1 MELKTK
7 TFLFILLAFLLGG
20 VGGWYI
26 GRTYFPRLP
35 ERHRPSWAEVQ
46 KQFADRLKLDHA
58 QAVKVDSIT
67 EVFRQSFS
75 QVQGQYM
82 QLFHSKRDTL
92 RMSIHALLSPEQKKL
107 FDEYIKETGQ
117 REGRR
122 REGGPERQPADSG
135 RAERRR
141 P

>member
-7 TFLFILLAFLLGG
+7 TFLFIVISFLLGG
-20 VGGWYI
+20 VAGWYV
-26 GRTYFPRLP
+26 GRNYFPRQS

-46 KQFADRLKLDHA
+46 KQFSDRLKLDAA
-58 QAVKVDSIT
+58 QTVKVDSIT
-67 EVFRQSFS
+67 EAFRGSFS
-75 QVQGQYM
+75 QVQAQYM

-92 RMSIHALLSPEQKKL
+92 RMSIRAVVTPEQNKL

-122 REGGPERQPADSG
+122 REGPER
-135 RAERRR
+135 
-141 P
+141 

>member
-7 TFLFILLAFLLGG
+7 TFLFILVSFLLGG
-20 VGGWYI
+20 IAGWFV

-46 KQFADRLKLDHA
+46 KQFSDRLKLDPA
-58 QAVKVDSIT
+58 QTVKVDSIT
-67 EVFRQSFS
+67 EAFRQSFS

-82 QLFHSKRDTL
+82 GQFHAKRETL
-92 RMSIHALLSPEQKKL
+92 RMSIRALLSPEQNKL
-107 FDEYIKETGQ
+107 FDDYIKEMGQ

-122 REGGPERQPADSG
+122 REGGPER
-135 RAERRR
+135 
-141 P
+141 